1 MTYLEFRRNIGK
13 AGLTI
18 NQFAELI
25 KMNPISISNY
35 GKRGYVPNHLAV
47 IACLLG
53 EMAEF
58 HIDFKSALESIEI
71 HERKPTRTIHTLKKN
86 ESDNLMKEH
95 N

>member
-18 NQFAELI
+18 NQFAELV

-53 EMAEF
+53 EMADC
-58 HIDFKSALESIEI
+58 HLDYRRALNSIEI
-71 HERKPTRTIHTLKKN
+71 QQKKPRGMSLK
-86 ESDNLMKEH
+86 
-95 N
+95 